1 MFRSTSLH
9 ALCHLLCLDLHP
21 YMLICLDLH
30 VFMIYAMLSMLR
42 SFLSFVFDVRS
53 TCFHVSYHVFV
64 PRSIFPICC
73 LAKSTCFYARLMFIC
88 LSYMFYALCHVQILL
103 SYVLMFQSTCSHAR
117 STCLF
122 ACSMLLC
129 LCRCLHMFVCLDS
142 CSSILLCLHPHAQM
156 YIHMPTCIFPCLY
169 VQIGVITCLDRCS
182 LHALCYLPYA
192 CALYA
197 MFVCLDLGYFCHAM
211 CYCSPFVTFV
221 SLSCVL
227 LYQFGSNLDPMVF
240 VIIHVPWP
248 ISTGFGSPLF
258 ACLCLFA
265 YLLVC
270 LSHLFACFLVSLLS
284 CLSCLSALCLFHMLF
299 ASFSFHCFSI
309 GFLSLSLH
317 VYTWN
322 EDAWRQGMVSQA

>member
-1 MFRSTSLH
+1 MPTCLISCLW
-9 ALCHLLCLDLHP
+9 LCLTL
-21 YMLICLDLH
+21 Y
-30 VFMIYAMLSMLR
+30 
-42 SFLSFVFDVRS
+42 
-53 TCFHVSYHVFV
+53 
-64 PRSIFPICC
+64 
-73 LAKSTCFYARLMFIC
+73 
-88 LSYMFYALCHVQILL
+88 
-103 SYVLMFQSTCSHAR
+103 
-117 STCLF
+117 

-129 LCRCLHMFVCLDS
+129 LCLCLHMLVGLDS

-156 YIHMPTCIFPCLY
+156 YIYMPKCIFPCLY
-169 VQIGVITCLDRCS
+169 VQISVFTCLDRCS

-248 ISTGFGSPLF
+248 ISTGFGSPLS

-265 YLLVC
+265 FLTCLLAFLFLC
-270 LSHLFACFLVSLLS
+270 LP
-284 CLSCLSALCLFHMLF
+284 CLSCLFHMHF